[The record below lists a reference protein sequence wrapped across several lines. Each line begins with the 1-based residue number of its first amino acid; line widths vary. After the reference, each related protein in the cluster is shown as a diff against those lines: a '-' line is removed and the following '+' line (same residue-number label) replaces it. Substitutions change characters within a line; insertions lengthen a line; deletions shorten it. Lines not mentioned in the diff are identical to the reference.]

1 MTATEHTSFS
11 RRRFIEGTGSIV
23 VGFSLAGA
31 VAGEAAAKGADVAQN
46 VWPKPSVTAV
56 DSFLE
61 IKSDNT
67 VVAKFGKGTGAQGL
81 ITSIRQLYAE
91 ELDVPLSSVSAIV
104 GDSYLTPD
112 QVGASGSN
120 GMSTEWTTVRQ
131 AAATARQALLNMA
144 ATKLGTTSDKLFVK
158 NGTVF
163 VTGGSG
169 SVTYGQLIGGQKF
182 NLQLSATAPQKAP
195 ASMTVVGSSPQREEI
210 PKIVTGNYDYVNDV
224 RLPGMLHA
232 RNVKPP
238 VVGATL
244 VSVDGPHDLPGLV
257 KVVAKGNYLAV
268 VCKTEWQAVQA
279 AKALKVTWKAPDKP
293 LFPDGYDAFYQYLA
307 TGTPVGTTVNTNIG
321 DAVGA
326 YNAAPTKVS
335 ATYMHDFQSHASFSG
350 TCCVADVDM
359 TKQTARIWFGG
370 QKPYGVANPVSD
382 LLGIPVSN
390 IRVTWYPGPGS
401 YGRNDADDGG
411 LEAAYLSS
419 VLHAPVRIQW
429 MRDEVQQWDPKG
441 PAHLTTLQGG
451 LDANGKVVS
460 WNWTSRLV
468 SSGHTPAAASKK
480 GDTLIGNLMGFVTP
494 QGTAAAFDSQS
505 YGFPNVLKTGYAI
518 DWAQGLGTGLR
529 SANFR
534 DPNGPQTTFASE
546 QFIDELAYAAKL
558 DPIDFRLT
566 YLTAQRDINV
576 VKAIRKASNW
586 ESRIGPS
593 KDSASSKRV
602 VSGRGMAY
610 QTRSGTVNGWMCV
623 VTVDRH
629 TGDVKITKFVAAQ
642 DSGFIVNPVA
652 LDGSIKGNI
661 MMSIGRSLR
670 ESVDFDAT
678 KVKSVD
684 WVSYPITAIKDT
696 PKVLDVVL
704 VNTTGMDTGTFVSPS
719 GAGEPS
725 TRGVAAA
732 IANAIFDATGV
743 RVRRCPMTPA
753 VVLAALKAAGKAL

>member
-1 MTATEHTSFS
+1 M
-11 RRRFIEGTGSIV
+11 
-23 VGFSLAGA
+23 L
-31 VAGEAAAKGADVAQN
+31 
-46 VWPKPSVTAV
+46 KP
-56 DSFLE
+56 
-61 IKSDNT
+61 
-67 VVAKFGKGTGAQGL
+67 
-81 ITSIRQLYAE
+81 
-91 ELDVPLSSVSAIV
+91 
-104 GDSYLTPD
+104 
-112 QVGASGSN
+112 
-120 GMSTEWTTVRQ
+120 
-131 AAATARQALLNMA
+131 
-144 ATKLGTTSDKLFVK
+144 
-158 NGTVF
+158 
-163 VTGGSG
+163 
-169 SVTYGQLIGGQKF
+169 
-182 NLQLSATAPQKAP
+182 
-195 ASMTVVGSSPQREEI
+195 
-210 PKIVTGNYDYVNDV
+210 
-224 RLPGMLHA
+224 
-232 RNVKPP
+232 
-238 VVGATL
+238 
-244 VSVDGPHDLPGLV
+244 
-257 KVVAKGNYLAV
+257 
-268 VCKTEWQAVQA
+268 
-279 AKALKVTWKAPDKP
+279 
-293 LFPDGYDAFYQYLA
+293 
-307 TGTPVGTTVNTNIG
+307 
-321 DAVGA
+321 
-326 YNAAPTKVS
+326 
-335 ATYMHDFQSHASFSG
+335 
-350 TCCVADVDM
+350 
-359 TKQTARIWFGG
+359 
-370 QKPYGVANPVSD
+370 
-382 LLGIPVSN
+382 
-390 IRVTWYPGPGS
+390 
-401 YGRNDADDGG
+401 
-411 LEAAYLSS
+411 
-419 VLHAPVRIQW
+419 
-429 MRDEVQQWDPKG
+429 
-441 PAHLTTLQGG
+441 
-451 LDANGKVVS
+451 
-460 WNWTSRLV
+460 
-468 SSGHTPAAASKK
+468 
-480 GDTLIGNLMGFVTP
+480 
-494 QGTAAAFDSQS
+494 
-505 YGFPNVLKTGYAI
+505 GYAI

-652 LDGSIKGNI
+652 LDGGIKGNI